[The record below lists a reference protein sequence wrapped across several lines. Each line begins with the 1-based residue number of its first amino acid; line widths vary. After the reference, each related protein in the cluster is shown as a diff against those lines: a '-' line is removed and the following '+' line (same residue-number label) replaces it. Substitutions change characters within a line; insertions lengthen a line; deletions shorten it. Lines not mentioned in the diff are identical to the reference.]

1 MNSCWCFSV
10 FLNNGLK
17 FVPFAKMFINFCKK
31 TNNVLAEKPFIISA
45 FLSFCLIDLTIANF
59 CSHYQPPGGTNLCW
73 GVSMHS
79 QPECMWVVVFL
90 QCYSSSTGS
99 NRAAMPATV
108 GDCLELRSQLTTDAY
123 TLTPSV
129 NSREATFIPSHL
141 SFPHKALIFT
151 TKDKKRISY
160 RVSTPLCFTSSNR
173 YQQRITECLVI
184 SDFVFRSY
192 LEDIH
197 NRVQATWT
205 HFW

>member
-31 TNNVLAEKPFIISA
+31 TNNVLAEKPFIFSA

-99 NRAAMPATV
+99 NRTAMPATV

-123 TLTPSV
+123 TLTLWIQGRP
-129 NSREATFIPSHL
+129 HL
-141 SFPHKALIFT
+141 SPVTSVFPIRLSYSLPR
-151 TKDKKRISY
+151 TKKKD
-160 RVSTPLCFTSSNR
+160 L
-173 YQQRITECLVI
+173 L
-184 SDFVFRSY
+184 
-192 LEDIH
+192 
-197 NRVQATWT
+197 
-205 HFW
+205 